1 MERTE
6 AAESGQ
12 ADPGVLLDLP
22 LLKVMDLA
30 RVVERLLEAA
40 LAGRE
45 TSLPELRVL
54 SVCAARP
61 GITAVEVSRALLV
74 EAPTVSRLVQPLVQ
88 RGLLSRRRSQT
99 DRREVRLRVTAGG
112 LALLEE
118 CLPLLDQAA
127 ARFLGRLGEDE
138 ERYLR
143 RIVETLLTAP
153 GD

>member
-1 MERTE
+1 M
-6 AAESGQ
+6 
-12 ADPGVLLDLP
+12 PDLP

-45 TSLPELRVL
+45 ISLPELRVL
-54 SVCAARP
+54 SVCAACP

-74 EAPTVSRLVQPLVQ
+74 EPPTVSRVVQPLVQ

-112 LALLEE
+112 RASLEE

-127 ARFLGRLGEDE
+127 ARFLGRLGKDE

-143 RIVETLLTAP
+143 ETVETLLAAP